1 MCNIQI
7 RLCANSHICTLT
19 NLHIKNNSNIKLLD
33 PQILL
38 SIKNLQLAAKTTID
52 SFMMGINKSSV
63 KGQGLEFSQ
72 YRIYEPGDDLRWLD
86 WKMYARSDRYYIRES
101 EVETSISVRFIIDAS
116 NSMNHIDNGFR
127 KIDYAKYLAACL
139 GYLANSQGDA
149 VGLYVFKEGEVFT
162 LPTKKDTQ
170 HLKRFYY
177 QLEQIEPN
185 GKFTEPTNYKNILG
199 SNKKRELLVVLTDF
213 YQENDEITRL
223 LSNLS
228 ASKNEIIVLHLMGDN
243 ELNLNYDGY
252 AILEDLET
260 GKQLNIGNTSTKIA
274 YKVRLENYLANIK
287 QQLLNKAIV
296 YQLINIQH
304 PIDKVLKDFL
314 NQRNK
319 LIR

>member
-1 MCNIQI
+1 M
-7 RLCANSHICTLT
+7 SE
-19 NLHIKNNSNIKLLD
+19 LLN

-101 EVETSISVRFIIDAS
+101 EVDTSIAVRFIIDAS

-149 VGLYVFKEGEVFT
+149 IGLYVFKEGDVFA
-162 LPTKKDTQ
+162 LPTRKDAQ
-170 HLKRFYY
+170 HIKRFYY
-177 QLEQIEPN
+177 QLEQIEPQ
-185 GKFTEPTNYKNILG
+185 GKFIEPINYKNILA
-199 SNKKRELLVVLTDF
+199 SNKKRELLVVITDF
-213 YQENDEITRL
+213 YQENDEIINL

-228 ASKNEIIVLHLMGDN
+228 AFKNELIVLHIMGDN
-243 ELNLNYDGY
+243 ELNLNYAGY
-252 AILEDLET
+252 TMLEDLET
-260 GKQLNIGNTSTKIA
+260 GKRINIGNATSKND
-274 YKVRLENYLANIK
+274 YKQQLQNYLANIRE
-287 QQLLNKAIV
+287 QLFKKAIV
-296 YQLINIQH
+296 YHLINMQQ

>member
-1 MCNIQI
+1 MDN
-7 RLCANSHICTLT
+7 HIISL
-19 NLHIKNNSNIKLLD
+19 SNYHTITLLD

-101 EVETSISVRFIIDAS
+101 EVDTSIAVRFIIDAS
-116 NSMNHIDNGFR
+116 NSMNHTDNGFR
-127 KIDYAKYLAACL
+127 KIDYAKYIAACL

-149 VGLYVFKEGEVFT
+149 IGLYVFKEGDVFA
-162 LPTKKDTQ
+162 LPTRKDAQ
-170 HLKRFYY
+170 HIKRFYY
-177 QLEQIEPN
+177 QLEQIEPK
-185 GKFTEPTNYKNILG
+185 GKFTEPINYKNILAT
-199 SNKKRELLVVLTDF
+199 NKKRELLVVITDF
-213 YQENDEITRL
+213 YQENDEITNL

-228 ASKNEIIVLHLMGDN
+228 AFKNELIVLHIMGDN
-243 ELNLNYDGY
+243 ELNLNYEGY
-252 AILEDLET
+252 AMLEDLET
-260 GKQLNIGNTSTKIA
+260 GKRINIGIA
-274 YKVRLENYLANIK
+274 ASKNNYKQQLQNYLDAVK
-287 QQLLNKAIV
+287 QQLLKKGIV
-296 YQLINIQH
+296 YNLINMRQ

>member
-1 MCNIQI
+1 M
-7 RLCANSHICTLT
+7 SE
-19 NLHIKNNSNIKLLD
+19 LLN

-101 EVETSISVRFIIDAS
+101 EVDTSIAVRFIIDAS

-149 VGLYVFKEGEVFT
+149 IGLYVFKEGDVFA
-162 LPTKKDTQ
+162 LPTRKDAQ
-170 HLKRFYY
+170 HIKRFYY
-177 QLEQIEPN
+177 QLEQIKPQ
-185 GKFTEPTNYKNILG
+185 GKFTEPINYKNILA
-199 SNKKRELLVVLTDF
+199 SNKKRELLVVITDF
-213 YQENDEITRL
+213 YQENDEIINL

-228 ASKNEIIVLHLMGDN
+228 AFKNELIVLHIMGDN
-243 ELNLNYDGY
+243 ELNLNYAGY
-252 AILEDLET
+252 TMLEDLET
-260 GKQLNIGNTSTKIA
+260 GKRINIGNATSKND
-274 YKVRLENYLANIK
+274 YKQQLQNYLANIRE
-287 QQLLNKAIV
+287 QLFKKAIV
-296 YQLINIQH
+296 YHLINMQQ